1 MDVSA
6 LSILQVC
13 NTGEQTVTTSPNS
26 IYLHKYFHTSLLC
39 GLFVCLLLFI
49 DDILVM
55 IYLSPIYVH
64 FYHMQV

>member
-26 IYLHKYFHTSLLC
+26 IYLKYFHTSLLC
-39 GLFVCLLLFI
+39 GLFVCLFFVI
-49 DDILVM
+49 
-55 IYLSPIYVH
+55 H
-64 FYHMQV
+64 R

>member
-39 GLFVCLLLFI
+39 GLFVCLFVVI
-49 DDILVM
+49 
-55 IYLSPIYVH
+55 H
-64 FYHMQV
+64 R